1 MINSKFDALSDN
13 ELVALAKTDS
23 DALDAVFIRYK
34 KMLVSIGRSYFL
46 INGDYDDV
54 MQEGMIGLFKAINT
68 FNDEYAFSSY
78 AYRCIKNSILTAV
91 KKANTDKNKPLKN
104 YISLSGSED
113 DDVDKMFILKDLN
126 YNPETTVINKENEK
140 ELKEK
145 ILTNLTSLEKSVL
158 GKFLDGYSY
167 EDIAKDLNKDKKSVD
182 NAIQRIR
189 KKISNIKQN

>member
-1 MINSKFDALSDN
+1 MLVNKFDTLSDN
-13 ELVALAKTDS
+13 ELVALAKTDAE
-23 DALDAVFIRYK
+23 ALDAVFARYK

-46 INGDYDDV
+46 VSGDNDDV

-68 FNDEYAFSSY
+68 FNDEYVFSSY
-78 AYRCIKNSILTAV
+78 AYRCIKNSILTAI
-91 KKANTDKNKPLKN
+91 KRANTDKNKPLIN
-104 YISLSGSED
+104 YISLSGSD
-113 DDVDKMFILKDLN
+113 DDDIDKMFILKDLN

-145 ILTNLTSLEKSVL
+145 ILTNLTSLEKNVL
-158 GKFLDGYSY
+158 AKFLDGYSY

-189 KKISNIKQN
+189 KKISNIRT